1 MLRQFQ
7 GHFEHDDH
15 DRLMRHSKRKGQSA
29 AEHLRRALKRQL
41 DEDDV
46 AEVQLM
52 ELIRSE
58 RRGSVASG
66 GPQ

>member
-1 MLRQFQ
+1 
-7 GHFEHDDH
+7 
-15 DRLMRHSKRKGQSA
+15 MRHSKRKGQSA